1 MGLECVFFT
10 MSETSH
16 LFMGNYANYGI
27 FMLNRDIWDIYWI
40 FMGFMFIEL

>member
-1 MGLECVFFT
+1 MGLECGFFT

-16 LFMGNYANYGI
+16 LFMGNYGI
-27 FMLNRDIWDIYWI
+27 FMVNRDIWDIYGI